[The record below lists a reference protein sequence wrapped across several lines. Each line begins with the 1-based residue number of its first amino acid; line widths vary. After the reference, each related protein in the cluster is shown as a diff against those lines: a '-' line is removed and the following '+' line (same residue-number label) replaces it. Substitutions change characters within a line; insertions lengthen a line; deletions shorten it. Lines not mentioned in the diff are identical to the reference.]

1 MEYAI
6 IAVISAVVGFIAGAL
21 VYRKHSAQGDA
32 IVQQLKELQDKIEK
46 R

>member
-6 IAVISAVVGFIAGAL
+6 LAVGCLIVGFVAGAL
-21 VYRKHSAQGDA
+21 VYRKHSVQGDA
-32 IVQQLKELQDKIEK
+32 IVQQLKELQAKIEK